1 MVAAG
6 VIVLPALRNELGV
19 FYNVDYKPSRGFTA
33 ILTAESED
41 RWYSEYCPYTVH
53 VTPSYRIHR
62 A

>member
-6 VIVLPALRNELGV
+6 VIVLPALRNQLGV
-19 FYNVDYKPSRGFTA
+19 FCNVNYKPSRGFTV
-33 ILTAESED
+33 ILTAESEN
-41 RWYSEYCPYTVH
+41 RWYSEYYPCPVH